1 MSHSLISRALSASA
15 LVLVPALALGACS
28 SVSTVESATTGAE
41 SAASTSED
49 ALAALQESGV
59 LKVGTEGTYA
69 PFTYHDTETN
79 ELTGYDIEVITAVAD
94 KLGVTPEFTEVKWD
108 AIFAGLE
115 AGRYDLIANQV
126 TVNEERL
133 AQYDLSDTYT
143 TSIPVG
149 VVAEDTTSISSIE
162 DVVGNTAAHSATSNW
177 AQISKDAGANVEVVD
192 GFTEA
197 ITAIRDGRVDY
208 TINDNLAVLDYLKTT
223 EDPGVKIAFELPEQ
237 AVAQAFALRKDS
249 GLVDAINEALDELRD
264 EGTLQAISEK
274 YFGEDVTAPLADSAQ
289 SAK

>member
-1 MSHSLISRALSASA
+1 MPSSLLARALSASA
-15 LVLVPALALGACS
+15 LALIPVLALGACS
-28 SVSTVESATTGAE
+28 SAPTTDSGSAGTAS
-41 SAASTSED
+41 SAAADD
-49 ALAALQESGV
+49 ALAALRKSGV
-59 LKVGTEGTYA
+59 LKIGTEGTYA
-69 PFTYHDTETN
+69 PFTYHDPATN
-79 ELTGYDIEVITAVAD
+79 ELTGYDVEVISALAD
-94 KLGVTPEFTEVKWD
+94 KLGVTPEFAEVKWD

-126 TVNEERL
+126 SVNDERL
-133 AQYDLSDTYT
+133 ARYDLSNTYA
-143 TSIPVG
+143 SSSPVAL
-149 VVAEDTTSISSIE
+149 VAEDDTSITSIE
-162 DVVGNTAAHSATSNW
+162 DVAGRRAAHSATSNW
-177 AQISKDAGANVEVVD
+177 TRISKDAGARLEPVD

-208 TINDNLAVLDYLKTT
+208 TINDGLAVLDYLKST

-249 GLVDAINEALDELRD
+249 GLLDAINRALDELRA

-274 YFGEDVTAPLADSAQ
+274 YFGVDVSAPLDDSAQ

>member
-28 SVSTVESATTGAE
+28 SVSTGESATTGAE

-59 LKVGTEGTYA
+59 LKVGTEGTYT

>member
-28 SVSTVESATTGAE
+28 SASTGESATTGAE

-249 GLVDAINEALDELRD
+249 GLLDAINEALDELRD

>member
-28 SVSTVESATTGAE
+28 SASTGESATTGAE

>member
-28 SVSTVESATTGAE
+28 SASTGESATTGAE

-249 GLVDAINEALDELRD
+249 GLVDAINEALDELRA
-264 EGTLQAISEK
+264 EGTLAKISEK